1 MFRCQLTLRTLLA
14 SDQRYTKEAALLAQ
28 TIDLDSLVAGCA
40 DDSFEDGIS
49 IDSKLESLAGAG
61 GPIKPAVY
69 EGGAYQTDRRWAS
82 PTDAEPTPV
91 IVIDNVPSQANRLE
105 EALRR
110 NRESARLPEMVL
122 DLSALTSLPAHLPR
136 QISSLEFPHRNADAY
151 LRDARLDEQDFV
163 KTELGKAILGATAQ
177 TCGPLIAWFPQA
189 LLYGFWQSHLGK
201 KRHNTKH
208 ARAWVSEIVGW
219 SPASTETRV
228 LGLKGDPLNLNTDET
243 LTSNPDDRFKWEIG
257 RAQVEGGRKDKLSEI
272 GHGQVPFM
280 GADASAAA
288 VSFARVTQRA
298 TVSFAQL
305 RRVGL
310 GAGHGPEADAAA
322 RALLVALGLH
332 AHVLAF
338 GRGFALRSGAELRP
352 TETSATWLG
361 AAGDRPFRLG
371 DAESTGELLGAALS
385 RARSAGVPLDGWD
398 RPPLRLT
405 PRDNLRGAILATWP
419 ELTD

>member
-1 MFRCQLTLRTLLA
+1 M
-14 SDQRYTKEAALLAQ
+14 AQ
-28 TIDLDSLVAGCA
+28 TIKLHAVVAGCA
-40 DDSFEDGIS
+40 DDSFEDGIR
-49 IDSKLESLAGAG
+49 IDSQLEPLAGAG
-61 GPIKPAVY
+61 GPVKPAVY
-69 EGGAYQTDRRWAS
+69 EGGVYQTDRRWAS
-82 PTDAEPTPV
+82 PMDDEPARV

-110 NRESARLPEMVL
+110 NRESVRVPEMVL
-122 DLSALTSLPAHLPR
+122 DLSDLPGLPAHLPR
-136 QISSLEFPHRNADAY
+136 QISSLQFPHRNADAY
-151 LRDARLDEQDFV
+151 LRDARIDEQDFV
-163 KTELGKAILGATAQ
+163 KTELGTSILGATAQ

-208 ARAWVSEIVGW
+208 ARAWVSEIIGW
-219 SPASTETRV
+219 SPGSTETRV
-228 LGLKGDPLNLNTDET
+228 LGLKGDPLNLSTDEP
-243 LTSNPDDRFKWEIG
+243 LLSNPDDRFEWEIG
-257 RAQVEGGRKDKLSEI
+257 GKKGKLSEI
-272 GHGQVPFM
+272 GHGQIPFM
-280 GADASAAA
+280 GTDASAAA

-305 RRVGL
+305 RRISL
-310 GAGHGPEADAAA
+310 GAGNPPEADAAA

-352 TETSATWLG
+352 TETTATWLG

-371 DAESTGELLGAALS
+371 DARSTGELVDEAIS

-398 RPPLRLT
+398 RRPLRLT
-405 PRDNLRGAILATWP
+405 PRKNLRRAILATWP
-419 ELTD
+419 ELAD

>member
-1 MFRCQLTLRTLLA
+1 M
-14 SDQRYTKEAALLAQ
+14 AQ
-28 TIDLDSLVAGCA
+28 AIDLDSVVAGCA
-40 DDSFEDGIS
+40 DNSFEDGIR
-49 IDSKLESLAGAG
+49 IDSKLEPLAGAG
-61 GPIKPAVY
+61 GSVKPAVY
-69 EGGAYQTDRRWAS
+69 EGGVYQTDRRWAS

-110 NRESARLPEMVL
+110 SQESVRVPEMVL
-122 DLSALTSLPAHLPR
+122 DLSDLPHLPAHLPR
-136 QISSLEFPHRNADAY
+136 QISSLHFPHRNADAY
-151 LRDARLDEQDFV
+151 LRDARIDEQDFV
-163 KTELGKAILGATAQ
+163 RTELGKAIFGATAQ
-177 TCGPLIAWFPQA
+177 TCGPLMAWFPQA

-208 ARAWVSEIVGW
+208 ARAWVSEIIGW
-219 SPASTETRV
+219 SPASDETRV
-228 LGLKGDPLNLNTDET
+228 LGLKGDPLNLSTDET
-243 LTSNPDDRFKWEIG
+243 LTSNPNDRLNWEIG
-257 RAQVEGGRKDKLSEI
+257 RAELEGGKRDKLSEI

-310 GAGHGPEADAAA
+310 GAAHAPEADAAA

-332 AHVLAF
+332 GHVLAF

-352 TETSATWLG
+352 TETTATWLG
-361 AAGDRPFRLG
+361 ATGDRPFKLG
-371 DAESTGELLGAALS
+371 DAEATGAFLDAALS
-385 RARSAGVPLDGWD
+385 RARAAGVPLDGWD
-398 RPPLRLT
+398 QPALRLT
-405 PRDNLRGAILATWP
+405 PKDNLRGAILATWP
-419 ELTD
+419 QLAD